1 MNENIFSLN
10 DKIYSNNNNILLEI
24 VNELQQINNCINNNI
39 IIKRISDI
47 IMKINYINNENKK
60 NLELIRKDIYILYSQ
75 LNQKFEQLNNNM
87 NNNMNQMQ
95 YMNVKMNQMQ
105 NQMNLGQNAMNNM
118 MNQPMIMQNQMI
130 ENQNKLNQND
140 QISVIFR
147 YNNDKGK
154 SELIMVQGG
163 INDKV
168 SSFIEKFRNK
178 TDTNR
183 YIFNAKQLNKDLTA
197 EEAGITN
204 GSNIFIQSLYGV
216 KG

>member
-1 MNENIFSLN
+1 MNENTFSLN
-10 DKIYSNNNNILLEI
+10 NKIYSNNNNILLEI
-24 VNELQQINNCINNNI
+24 INELQQINNSINNNI

-47 IMKINYINNENKK
+47 IMKINYIYNENKK

-118 MNQPMIMQNQMI
+118 MNQPMMMQNQMI

-140 QISVIFR
+140 QIYVIFR
-147 YNNDKGK
+147 YNNGKGT
-154 SELIMVQGG
+154 ELISVQGG

-168 SSFIEKFRNK
+168 SSFIEKFRNII
-178 TDTNR
+178 DTNR

-197 EEAGITN
+197 AESGIIN
-204 GSNIFIQSLYGV
+204 GATIIVHPSWII
-216 KG
+216 

>member
-1 MNENIFSLN
+1 MNENLFSLN
-10 DKIYSNNNNILLEI
+10 NKIYSNNNNILLEI
-24 VNELQQINNCINNNI
+24 VNELQQINNSINNNI

-47 IMKINYINNENKK
+47 IMKINYIYNENKK

-105 NQMNLGQNAMNNM
+105 NQMNSGQNAMNNM
-118 MNQPMIMQNQMI
+118 MNQPMIMQNQKI

-147 YNNDKGK
+147 FGTNKGEK
-154 SELIMVQGG
+154 LISVQGG

-197 EEAGITN
+197 AEAGINN
-204 GSNIFIQSLYGV
+204 GATIIIPPSGKIIG
-216 KG
+216 

>member
-10 DKIYSNNNNILLEI
+10 DKIYSNNNNNILLEI
-24 VNELQQINNCINNNI
+24 INELQQINNSINNNI

-47 IMKINYINNENKK
+47 IMKINYIYNENKK

-140 QISVIFR
+140 EINVYFK
-147 YNNDKGK
+147 YGTNEGGK
-154 SELIMVQGG
+154 LIMVQGG

-178 TDTNR
+178 TDTWT
-183 YIFNAKQLNKDLTA
+183 YIYNAKQLNKDLTA
-197 EEAGITN
+197 AEAGIN
-204 GSNIFIQSLYGV
+204 DGSVIFISQMGRS
-216 KG
+216 

>member
-10 DKIYSNNNNILLEI
+10 NKIYSNNNNILLEI
-24 VNELQQINNCINNNI
+24 INELQQINNSINNNI

-47 IMKINYINNENKK
+47 IMKINYIYNENKK

-118 MNQPMIMQNQMI
+118 MNQPMMIQNHMI

-140 QISVIFR
+140 QISVIFK
-147 YNNDKGK
+147 YNNDKNITK
-154 SELIMVQGG
+154 VVNVQGG

-204 GSNIFIQSLYGV
+204 GCNIFIQSLYGV

>member
-10 DKIYSNNNNILLEI
+10 NKIYSNNNNILLEI
-24 VNELQQINNCINNNI
+24 INELQQINNSINNNI

-47 IMKINYINNENKK
+47 IMKINYIYNENKK
-60 NLELIRKDIYILYSQ
+60 NLELIRKDICILYSQ

-105 NQMNLGQNAMNNM
+105 NQMNLGQNAMKNI
-118 MNQPMIMQNQMI
+118 MNQPMMMQNQMI

-140 QISVIFR
+140 QINVYFKSD
-147 YNNDKGK
+147 NGK
-154 SELIMVQGG
+154 ELITVLGG

-178 TDTNR
+178 TDIRR
-183 YIFNAKQLNKDLTA
+183 YIFCAKELNKDLTA
-197 EEAGITN
+197 AEAGINN
-204 GSNIFIQSLYGV
+204 GDTIIIPSSGMV
-216 KG
+216 VG